1 MPKNHKTKLV
11 LFDLDGTLI
20 DTAPDF
26 LSALNKV
33 LIDNGED
40 VITEEELRFHISEG
54 TSKMIKT
61 FFKIEE
67 DDVNFEKYKNQ
78 FLSEYKSNLTKKSKL
93 FDGIKSLIQY
103 LESNSIMYGV
113 VTNKYFEYA
122 KPIIE
127 SFPELSNVK
136 IIICPDHVSISKP
149 DPEGILQACN
159 KLNVT
164 PDDTIYLGDHLN
176 DLMAGEAAGTKV
188 IGCLYG
194 YSLDQNIIN
203 SKGYNY
209 VKNVSEIISHLD

>member
-67 DDVNFEKYKNQ
+67 DNVNFEKYKNQ

-103 LESNSIMYGV
+103 LDSNSIMFGV

-176 DLMAGEAAGTKV
+176 DLMAGETAGTKV

-194 YSLDQNIIN
+194 YSLDQNIVN

>member
-26 LSALNKV
+26 LFALNKV
-33 LIDNGED
+33 LTDNEED
-40 VITEEELRFHISEG
+40 VITEEDLRFYISEG

-78 FLSEYKSNLTKKSKL
+78 FLSEYKLNLTKKSKL

-176 DLMAGEAAGTKV
+176 DLMAGETAGTKV

-194 YSLDQNIIN
+194 YSLDQNIVN

>member
-1 MPKNHKTKLV
+1 MPKKHKTKLV

-26 LSALNKV
+26 LSSLNKV

-203 SKGYNY
+203 SKGYNC
-209 VKNVSEIISHLD
+209 VKNVSEITSHLD